1 MVVRFV
7 DIGGIVDHHSL
18 NALFINLNYWIFSLL
33 MNVIPET
40 CSRTKFS
47 IYIFIKERKILTCNH
62 SPVNLPM
69 LFKSNHLAIKF

>member
-18 NALFINLNYWIFSLL
+18 SVPFINLDYWIFSLL

-40 CSRTKFS
+40 CSCTKFG
-47 IYIFIKERKILTCNH
+47 IYIFIKERKILTRNH
-62 SPVNLPM
+62 SPVNVPM
-69 LFKSNHLAIKF
+69 LFKSNHLAIK